1 MDVHL
6 IPYSVYNDGCKKMAE
21 ISMLLLNTFPALFG
35 SSASG
40 LDAVSMYLLIFNN
53 LLLFKY
59 VQSPLNLDVTFTFL
73 NVH

>member
-1 MDVHL
+1 MEVHL
-6 IPYSVYNDGCKKMAE
+6 IRYSVYNDGCKKMAE
-21 ISMLLLNTFPALFG
+21 IPMLLLITFPPFFG

-40 LDAVSMYLLIFNN
+40 LDVVSMYLLIFNN